1 MGRGSQQ
8 NCYLSNAA
16 TVETSTVLGAER
28 MMAIVLVTV
37 RAAATVAQS
46 RARRQGRLLVGPQR
60 STVCTG
66 PSSVPCKYLTG
77 SRK

>member
-46 RARRQGRLLVGPQR
+46 RARRQGRE
-60 STVCTG
+60 S
-66 PSSVPCKYLTG
+66 
-77 SRK
+77 